1 MNVET
6 INAALAALMA
16 FVMARSRSL
25 PAHVQPAAFNLAEFQ
40 PAYVDFAPNTFR
52 KMVDDG
58 AMPPP
63 RRYGARPVWL
73 RAELDRALAL
83 LPLANG
89 GKAWT
94 GAEDAKPEGPAPL
107 DWD

>member
-1 MNVET
+1 M
-6 INAALAALMA
+6 MA
-16 FVMARSRSL
+16 
-25 PAHVQPAAFNLAEFQ
+25 PC
-40 PAYVDFAPNTFR
+40 
-52 KMVDDG
+52 
-58 AMPPP
+58 
-63 RRYGARPVWL
+63 RRYGARLVWL

-89 GKAWT
+89 GKTRT

>member
-1 MNVET
+1 MR
-6 INAALAALMA
+6 LRAALMV
-16 FVMARSRSL
+16 FVMAKNASL
-25 PAHVQPAAFNLAEFQ
+25 PAHVQPAAFNLAESA
-40 PAYVDFAPNTFR
+40 AYVNFAPNTFR

-63 RRYGARPVWL
+63 RRYGARLVWL

-83 LPLANG
+83 LPLANRA
-89 GKAWT
+89 KT
-94 GAEDAKPEGPAPL
+94 CEGAKDAKPEGPAPL

>member
-1 MNVET
+1 MNAET

-25 PAHVQPAAFNLAEFQ
+25 PAHIQPAAFNLADSA
-40 PAYVDFAPNTFR
+40 AYVNFAPNTFR

-63 RRYGARPVWL
+63 RRYE
-73 RAELDRALAL
+73 ELDR
-83 LPLANG
+83 
-89 GKAWT
+89 
-94 GAEDAKPEGPAPL
+94 PL
-107 DWD
+107 DSLPTEWRERQ

>member
-25 PAHVQPAAFNLAEFQ
+25 PAHVQPAAFNLADS
-40 PAYVDFAPNTFR
+40 AADVNFAPNTFR

-63 RRYGARPVWL
+63 RRYGARL
-73 RAELDRALAL
+73 RAELDRALNS
-83 LPLANG
+83 LPTAG
-89 GKAWT
+89 R
-94 GAEDAKPEGPAPL
+94 ERQ
-107 DWD
+107 

>member
-25 PAHVQPAAFNLAEFQ
+25 PTHVQPAAFNLANSA
-40 PAYVDFAPNTFR
+40 AYVNFAPNTFR

-63 RRYGARPVWL
+63 RRYGARLVWL

-89 GKAWT
+89 GKTWT